1 MLNFAIIQET
11 GSCIGI
17 TAHVSLK
24 IKQESRPL
32 LVALHLLKSSLTW
45 DGEHFE
51 TLITAMHAVD
61 QRLRLCR
68 SKPESWQQLLRQAFG
83 RSAPV
88 ALSGIS
94 VELLDSQ
101 TMAGL
106 HGAYAHAP
114 PQGDER
120 IYLNADWLAS
130 ANAAAVE
137 AVLLEELG
145 HAIDRRLNGSNDT
158 AGDEGAIFS
167 ALIRGVA
174 IPVVETTQNDHH
186 TLIINGQRIAVEAA
200 APTLTTSASPQF
212 TAIAANSGVPS
223 GAVGTLVSALIDSGG
238 SLNNFSDA
246 DGDSPAIAIIG
257 TNLNGG
263 TLYYSTNNGASWSD
277 VGATAAFLIAQK
289 QLGDVVMVDI
299 VDGVPQ
305 GKALDMAQAGPVEMF
320 DAKLTGS
327 VGYEETA
334 DSDVVIITSGS
345 PRKPG
350 MTREDLLNTNAQI
363 VASVAEN
370 VVKHSPNTV
379 IVMLTNPLDI
389 MTYHAW
395 KVSGFPAE
403 RVVGQAGILD
413 SARFRTFISMELD
426 VSVEDITAMVM
437 GGHGDTMVPLPRYT
451 TVGGIPITQL
461 ISPQRIDEISD
472 RTRNGGGEI
481 VELLKVSGYY
491 AAGASLAQMA
501 EAIVLDKKRLIPCS
515 AHLTGQ
521 YGIDDLYI
529 GVPIILG
536 ADGIEKI
543 VEIDLSSEELD
554 SLHRSAAT
562 YREGIGVIGY

>member
-1 MLNFAIIQET
+1 M
-11 GSCIGI
+11 
-17 TAHVSLK
+17 
-24 IKQESRPL
+24 
-32 LVALHLLKSSLTW
+32 
-45 DGEHFE
+45 
-51 TLITAMHAVD
+51 
-61 QRLRLCR
+61 
-68 SKPESWQQLLRQAFG
+68 G
-83 RSAPV
+83 RKK
-88 ALSGIS
+88 IS
-94 VELLDSQ
+94 VIG
-101 TMAGL
+101 AG
-106 HGAYAHAP
+106 
-114 PQGDER
+114 
-120 IYLNADWLAS
+120 N
-130 ANAAAVE
+130 
-137 AVLLEELG
+137 
-145 HAIDRRLNGSNDT
+145 
-158 AGDEGAIFS
+158 
-167 ALIRGVA
+167 
-174 IPVVETTQNDHH
+174 
-186 TLIINGQRIAVEAA
+186 
-200 APTLTTSASPQF
+200 
-212 TAIAANSGVPS
+212 
-223 GAVGTLVSALIDSGG
+223 
-238 SLNNFSDA
+238 
-246 DGDSPAIAIIG
+246 
-257 TNLNGG
+257 
-263 TLYYSTNNGASWSD
+263 

-327 VGYEETA
+327 IGYEETA

-395 KVSGFPAE
+395 KVSGFPSE

-461 ISPQRIDEISD
+461 ISTQRIDEISD

-521 YGIDDLYI
+521 YGIDNLYI

>member
-1 MLNFAIIQET
+1 M
-11 GSCIGI
+11 
-17 TAHVSLK
+17 
-24 IKQESRPL
+24 
-32 LVALHLLKSSLTW
+32 
-45 DGEHFE
+45 
-51 TLITAMHAVD
+51 
-61 QRLRLCR
+61 
-68 SKPESWQQLLRQAFG
+68 G
-83 RSAPV
+83 RKK
-88 ALSGIS
+88 IS
-94 VELLDSQ
+94 VIG
-101 TMAGL
+101 AG
-106 HGAYAHAP
+106 
-114 PQGDER
+114 
-120 IYLNADWLAS
+120 N
-130 ANAAAVE
+130 
-137 AVLLEELG
+137 
-145 HAIDRRLNGSNDT
+145 
-158 AGDEGAIFS
+158 
-167 ALIRGVA
+167 
-174 IPVVETTQNDHH
+174 
-186 TLIINGQRIAVEAA
+186 
-200 APTLTTSASPQF
+200 
-212 TAIAANSGVPS
+212 
-223 GAVGTLVSALIDSGG
+223 
-238 SLNNFSDA
+238 
-246 DGDSPAIAIIG
+246 
-257 TNLNGG
+257 
-263 TLYYSTNNGASWSD
+263 

-379 IVMLTNPLDI
+379 IVMLTSPLDI

-521 YGIDDLYI
+521 YGIDNLYI

>member
-1 MLNFAIIQET
+1 M
-11 GSCIGI
+11 
-17 TAHVSLK
+17 
-24 IKQESRPL
+24 
-32 LVALHLLKSSLTW
+32 
-45 DGEHFE
+45 
-51 TLITAMHAVD
+51 
-61 QRLRLCR
+61 
-68 SKPESWQQLLRQAFG
+68 G
-83 RSAPV
+83 RKK
-88 ALSGIS
+88 IS
-94 VELLDSQ
+94 VIG
-101 TMAGL
+101 AG
-106 HGAYAHAP
+106 
-114 PQGDER
+114 
-120 IYLNADWLAS
+120 N
-130 ANAAAVE
+130 
-137 AVLLEELG
+137 
-145 HAIDRRLNGSNDT
+145 
-158 AGDEGAIFS
+158 
-167 ALIRGVA
+167 
-174 IPVVETTQNDHH
+174 
-186 TLIINGQRIAVEAA
+186 
-200 APTLTTSASPQF
+200 
-212 TAIAANSGVPS
+212 
-223 GAVGTLVSALIDSGG
+223 
-238 SLNNFSDA
+238 
-246 DGDSPAIAIIG
+246 
-257 TNLNGG
+257 
-263 TLYYSTNNGASWSD
+263 

-379 IVMLTNPLDI
+379 IVMSTNPLDI

>member
-1 MLNFAIIQET
+1 M
-11 GSCIGI
+11 
-17 TAHVSLK
+17 
-24 IKQESRPL
+24 
-32 LVALHLLKSSLTW
+32 
-45 DGEHFE
+45 
-51 TLITAMHAVD
+51 
-61 QRLRLCR
+61 
-68 SKPESWQQLLRQAFG
+68 G
-83 RSAPV
+83 RKK
-88 ALSGIS
+88 IS
-94 VELLDSQ
+94 VIG
-101 TMAGL
+101 AG
-106 HGAYAHAP
+106 
-114 PQGDER
+114 
-120 IYLNADWLAS
+120 N
-130 ANAAAVE
+130 
-137 AVLLEELG
+137 
-145 HAIDRRLNGSNDT
+145 
-158 AGDEGAIFS
+158 
-167 ALIRGVA
+167 
-174 IPVVETTQNDHH
+174 
-186 TLIINGQRIAVEAA
+186 
-200 APTLTTSASPQF
+200 
-212 TAIAANSGVPS
+212 
-223 GAVGTLVSALIDSGG
+223 
-238 SLNNFSDA
+238 
-246 DGDSPAIAIIG
+246 
-257 TNLNGG
+257 
-263 TLYYSTNNGASWSD
+263 

-327 VGYEETA
+327 IGYEETA

-461 ISPQRIDEISD
+461 ISTQRIDEISD

-521 YGIDDLYI
+521 YGIDNLYI

>member
-1 MLNFAIIQET
+1 M
-11 GSCIGI
+11 
-17 TAHVSLK
+17 
-24 IKQESRPL
+24 
-32 LVALHLLKSSLTW
+32 
-45 DGEHFE
+45 
-51 TLITAMHAVD
+51 
-61 QRLRLCR
+61 
-68 SKPESWQQLLRQAFG
+68 G
-83 RSAPV
+83 RKK
-88 ALSGIS
+88 IS
-94 VELLDSQ
+94 VIG
-101 TMAGL
+101 AG
-106 HGAYAHAP
+106 
-114 PQGDER
+114 
-120 IYLNADWLAS
+120 N
-130 ANAAAVE
+130 
-137 AVLLEELG
+137 
-145 HAIDRRLNGSNDT
+145 
-158 AGDEGAIFS
+158 
-167 ALIRGVA
+167 
-174 IPVVETTQNDHH
+174 
-186 TLIINGQRIAVEAA
+186 
-200 APTLTTSASPQF
+200 
-212 TAIAANSGVPS
+212 
-223 GAVGTLVSALIDSGG
+223 
-238 SLNNFSDA
+238 
-246 DGDSPAIAIIG
+246 
-257 TNLNGG
+257 
-263 TLYYSTNNGASWSD
+263 

-299 VDGVPQ
+299 IDGVPQ
-305 GKALDMAQAGPVEMF
+305 GKALDMAQTGPVEMF

-327 VGYEETA
+327 VSYEETA
-334 DSDVVIITSGS
+334 GSDVVIITSGS

-370 VVKHSPNTV
+370 VVKHSPETV

-543 VEIDLSSEELD
+543 VEIDLTSEELD

>member
-1 MLNFAIIQET
+1 M
-11 GSCIGI
+11 
-17 TAHVSLK
+17 
-24 IKQESRPL
+24 
-32 LVALHLLKSSLTW
+32 
-45 DGEHFE
+45 
-51 TLITAMHAVD
+51 
-61 QRLRLCR
+61 
-68 SKPESWQQLLRQAFG
+68 G
-83 RSAPV
+83 RKK
-88 ALSGIS
+88 IS
-94 VELLDSQ
+94 VIG
-101 TMAGL
+101 AG
-106 HGAYAHAP
+106 
-114 PQGDER
+114 
-120 IYLNADWLAS
+120 N
-130 ANAAAVE
+130 
-137 AVLLEELG
+137 
-145 HAIDRRLNGSNDT
+145 
-158 AGDEGAIFS
+158 
-167 ALIRGVA
+167 
-174 IPVVETTQNDHH
+174 
-186 TLIINGQRIAVEAA
+186 
-200 APTLTTSASPQF
+200 
-212 TAIAANSGVPS
+212 
-223 GAVGTLVSALIDSGG
+223 
-238 SLNNFSDA
+238 
-246 DGDSPAIAIIG
+246 
-257 TNLNGG
+257 
-263 TLYYSTNNGASWSD
+263 

-350 MTREDLLNTNAQI
+350 MTREDLLNINAQI

-370 VVKHSPNTV
+370 VVKHSPNSV

-562 YREGIGVIGY
+562 YRQGIGVIGY

>member
-1 MLNFAIIQET
+1 M
-11 GSCIGI
+11 
-17 TAHVSLK
+17 
-24 IKQESRPL
+24 
-32 LVALHLLKSSLTW
+32 
-45 DGEHFE
+45 
-51 TLITAMHAVD
+51 
-61 QRLRLCR
+61 
-68 SKPESWQQLLRQAFG
+68 G
-83 RSAPV
+83 RKK
-88 ALSGIS
+88 IS
-94 VELLDSQ
+94 VIG
-101 TMAGL
+101 AG
-106 HGAYAHAP
+106 
-114 PQGDER
+114 
-120 IYLNADWLAS
+120 N
-130 ANAAAVE
+130 
-137 AVLLEELG
+137 
-145 HAIDRRLNGSNDT
+145 
-158 AGDEGAIFS
+158 
-167 ALIRGVA
+167 
-174 IPVVETTQNDHH
+174 
-186 TLIINGQRIAVEAA
+186 
-200 APTLTTSASPQF
+200 
-212 TAIAANSGVPS
+212 
-223 GAVGTLVSALIDSGG
+223 
-238 SLNNFSDA
+238 
-246 DGDSPAIAIIG
+246 
-257 TNLNGG
+257 
-263 TLYYSTNNGASWSD
+263 

-327 VGYEETA
+327 IGYEETA

-461 ISPQRIDEISD
+461 ISTQRIDEISD

-521 YGIDDLYI
+521 YGIDNLYI

-543 VEIDLSSEELD
+543 VEIELSSEEID

>member
-1 MLNFAIIQET
+1 M
-11 GSCIGI
+11 
-17 TAHVSLK
+17 
-24 IKQESRPL
+24 
-32 LVALHLLKSSLTW
+32 
-45 DGEHFE
+45 
-51 TLITAMHAVD
+51 
-61 QRLRLCR
+61 
-68 SKPESWQQLLRQAFG
+68 G
-83 RSAPV
+83 RKK
-88 ALSGIS
+88 IS
-94 VELLDSQ
+94 VIG
-101 TMAGL
+101 AG
-106 HGAYAHAP
+106 
-114 PQGDER
+114 
-120 IYLNADWLAS
+120 N
-130 ANAAAVE
+130 
-137 AVLLEELG
+137 
-145 HAIDRRLNGSNDT
+145 
-158 AGDEGAIFS
+158 
-167 ALIRGVA
+167 
-174 IPVVETTQNDHH
+174 
-186 TLIINGQRIAVEAA
+186 
-200 APTLTTSASPQF
+200 
-212 TAIAANSGVPS
+212 
-223 GAVGTLVSALIDSGG
+223 
-238 SLNNFSDA
+238 
-246 DGDSPAIAIIG
+246 
-257 TNLNGG
+257 
-263 TLYYSTNNGASWSD
+263 